1 MGRKKGQTTY
11 DYDRILKLRRTGL
24 SQPAIAA
31 RMGCSMSTVKNA
43 LRAARE
49 KEVVNGER

>member
-1 MGRKKGQTTY
+1 MSRKKGQTAY

-24 SQPAIAA
+24 SQQAIAT
-31 RMGCSMSTVKNA
+31 RMGCSLSTVKSA

-49 KEVVNGER
+49 KEARNGKR